1 MAFGAGLEFAVT
13 VILFVFLLFAIC
25 AYMVL
30 IRDIWTPI
38 VLLMARSL
46 FTKPDSES
54 SSPGAGDAGEQTL
67 GDTVLLLIIIIISPF
82 LLKRDLHALRY
93 NCYLG
98 FASISLLCASIA
110 YRASQ
115 RIIAG
120 NVDIKLWP
128 DSLTD
133 VLFAY
138 PIPILAFMCH
148 FNVIG
153 VQSSLVDP
161 TRARVRKVIDG
172 SMLISGIITY
182 ALGLFGY
189 IWGGSS
195 TQGNILLC
203 FDFADKVILLGRVGC
218 GITIMLATSMI
229 TLPCRESM
237 LSLGLFYTEWRD
249 PKASDSIEPI
259 VSSSTMYGAVNSS
272 EDGEMK
278 SASKGETVE
287 AGTNVAWSNF
297 VHFAST
303 FFIVAVCYIGATV
316 GAKCGHRLEYMWLYA
331 GVSHCVYF
339 TIACLCENPRRKE
352 GALGCQGILLLA
364 LVWNQRHWVCLV
376 YRPNHFEA
384 VAVNMNHPPLLP
396 PLLPPPSPLST
407 AATETLALLL
417 GRSGLQHKMP
427 PTALNLRDHLDLAA
441 RKSLFRSRYWA
452 GFSACKVA
460 TSFFKRDTSSSRRC
474 CSFAADAA

>member
-54 SSPGAGDAGEQTL
+54 SSPGAGDAGEETL

-110 YRASQ
+110 YRGAQ

-203 FDFADKVILLGRVGC
+203 FDFADKVILMGRVGC
-218 GITIMLATSMI
+218 GITIMLAIAMI

-237 LSLGLFYTEWRD
+237 LSLGSFYTEWRD

-259 VSSSTMYGAVNSS
+259 VSSSTTYGAINSS

-316 GAKCGHRLEYMWLYA
+316 A
-331 GVSHCVYF
+331 
-339 TIACLCENPRRKE
+339 
-352 GALGCQGILLLA
+352 QG
-364 LVWNQRHWVCLV
+364 
-376 YRPNHFEA
+376 RPI
-384 VAVNMNHPPLLP
+384 
-396 PLLPPPSPLST
+396 
-407 AATETLALLL
+407 
-417 GRSGLQHKMP
+417 
-427 PTALNLRDHLDLAA
+427 
-441 RKSLFRSRYWA
+441 SRYLSWLPSWVAFIGSA
-452 GFSACKVA
+452 GLF
-460 TSFFKRDTSSSRRC
+460 
-474 CSFAADAA
+474 

>member
-1 MAFGAGLEFAVT
+1 MAFGTGLEFAVT

-54 SSPGAGDAGEQTL
+54 SSPGAGDAGEETL

-316 GAKCGHRLEYMWLYA
+316 APSVATVWSICGCMLAFL
-331 GVSHCVYF
+331 
-339 TIACLCENPRRKE
+339 IAF
-352 GALGCQGILLLA
+352 ILPS
-364 LVWNQRHWVCLV
+364 LV
-376 YRPNHFEA
+376 YVKIRAAKKGHLDARVFSSWLLFGISVIGSVLCTVQTIWRA
-384 VAVNMNHPPLLP
+384 VAVNI
-396 PLLPPPSPLST
+396 
-407 AATETLALLL
+407 
-417 GRSGLQHKMP
+417 
-427 PTALNLRDHLDLAA
+427 
-441 RKSLFRSRYWA
+441 
-452 GFSACKVA
+452 
-460 TSFFKRDTSSSRRC
+460 
-474 CSFAADAA
+474 